1 MKRQDIESGKLR
13 KLRGGWSL
21 TGLLAAGL
29 VLGACGDNVPDPDP
43 DGTQSITSG
52 HTLVPVESCD
62 SLDDYVADYATDML
76 VDSYVYG
83 SYYGGVATRGGV
95 GAEPPMMD
103 DADATSTQEGGESNS
118 GTTSGPSDYTTTNV
132 QELGVDEP
140 DLVKTNGTN
149 LFVVDNSQGEALL
162 HVLSS
167 WPADEAHEIATVELE
182 GWGDNLLLIDD
193 TVIALTTIY
202 QGDYYDDY
210 GYGCSSPFGDCGR
223 NAVDVSTPPSTG
235 EEDSGF
241 SEGSEGSSG
250 STGTDSGAPVEPDE
264 DPDGEDG
271 PDGEEDHG
279 DEDSDVPDG
288 DRRIP
293 EGEYEEPPQYD
304 EPFHGTRLTV
314 IDVSDPS
321 SPTITETYDIEGNMA
336 DARMV
341 EGIIYV
347 ALNYDVLQVPYELIE
362 DLQALDLPEPDWSV
376 SEDARRRTANGF
388 ADDIHEVVIDYLA
401 DGGRDALIPDLRVGD
416 DNDTRGDIFECSDF
430 MRPARRSQLGVL
442 AVVGFDPATGDDP
455 AGMGL
460 LATGWQVYGST
471 DNLYVAQDSRW
482 WWWTQD
488 DEPVTKTYIHQF
500 GLNDGSPRYTASG
513 EVDGWLLNSYAMSEY
528 DGHLRVATS
537 DQTWGWAGG
546 GDVAVEGGVG
556 TATTTDAPSAEPDST
571 EPVNIDDEE
580 TDGDGGT
587 DTDSGDVID
596 TDSDEPPV
604 VEPEPEPEPEPM
616 PFPDPDNVDP
626 DVDANNIFVLER
638 NGLELEL
645 VGEVRG
651 LAPTEQIFAIRFM
664 GDRAY
669 MVTFRQVDPLFTIDL
684 SDPTSPQV
692 LGELHITGFSNYLHP
707 VGEDHLIGL
716 GQEADMNGRVQGLHL
731 QLFDVSDMTNPE
743 RIHHL
748 VFDSSWSYS
757 EAQHN
762 PHAIT
767 YWDDQGLLALPVTI
781 ENWDGRDGYDFFSG
795 LIIYDVSIEDGFT
808 EVGRVSHAEL
818 ALEAYCSETGE
829 GYDYMCSGEE
839 SLAWAVQMRRSVFID
854 EYVFAI
860 SSLGVSSSLIEN
872 ADELLATVNFYS
884 PKE

>member
-13 KLRGGWSL
+13 KLRGGWSM

-29 VLGACGDNVPDPDP
+29 VLGACGDNVPDPDDNENP
-43 DGTQSITSG
+43 TVQSG
-52 HTLVPVESCD
+52 HTLVPVESCA

-95 GAEPPMMD
+95 GAEPPM
-103 DADATSTQEGGESNS
+103 AANDATTTQEGGDSDANTS
-118 GTTSGPSDYTTTNV
+118 SGPSDYTTTNV

-140 DLVKTNGTN
+140 DLVKTNGTH

-162 HVLSS
+162 HVLAS
-167 WPADEAHEIATVELE
+167 WPADETQEIATVELE
-182 GWGDNLLLIDD
+182 GWGDNLILVDD

-202 QGDYYDDY
+202 QGNYYDDY
-210 GYGCSSPFGDCGR
+210 GYGCSSPFGDCGS
-223 NAVDVSTPPSTG
+223 NEVDVSTPPSREP
-235 EEDSGF
+235 EEDSGS
-241 SEGSEGSSG
+241 SEGSEG
-250 STGTDSGAPVEPDE
+250 STGTDSGAPIQPDEEPDGEDDTDIDGEE
-264 DPDGEDG
+264 DPDGDH
-271 PDGEEDHG
+271 EE
-279 DEDSDVPDG
+279 PDG
-288 DRRIP
+288 DRRMP
-293 EGEYEEPPQYD
+293 DGEYEEPPQYD
-304 EPFHGTRLTV
+304 EAFHGTRLTV

-321 SPTITETYDIEGNMA
+321 SPSVTETYDIEGNMA

-347 ALNYDVLQVPYELIE
+347 ALNYDVLQVPYELIQ
-362 DLQALDLPEPDWSV
+362 DLQELDLPEPDWSV
-376 SEDARRRTANGF
+376 SEEARRATANGF
-388 ADDIHEVVIDYLA
+388 AGDIHDTVINYLE

-416 DNDTRGDIFECSDF
+416 DNDTRADIFECSDF
-430 MRPARRSQLGVL
+430 MRPAQRSQLGVL
-442 AVVGFDPATGDDP
+442 AVVGFDPATGDEP
-455 AGMGL
+455 TGMGL

-500 GLNDGSPRYTASG
+500 GLNNGSPRYAASG

-528 DGHLRVATS
+528 DRHLRVATS
-537 DQTWGWAGG
+537 DQTWGWAND
-546 GDVAVEGGVG
+546 GDVAVGTG
-556 TATTTDAPSAEPDST
+556 TATTTDAGPANEPAST
-571 EPVNIDDEE
+571 EPAPIDDEVDE
-580 TDGDGGT
+580 DGGT
-587 DTDSGDVID
+587 DSDGGVVD

-626 DVDANNIFVLER
+626 NADANNVFVLER
-638 NGLELEL
+638 NGLELEV

-651 LAPTEQIFAIRFM
+651 LAPNEQIFAIRFM
-664 GDRAY
+664 GDRGY

-684 SDPTSPQV
+684 SDPTNPEV

-707 VGEDHLIGL
+707 VGDDHLIGL
-716 GQEADMNGRVQGLHL
+716 GQEADMNGRVEGLHL

-767 YWDDQGLLALPVTI
+767 YWDEQGLLALPVTI

-818 ALEAYCSETGE
+818 AIEAYCSETGE

-839 SLAWAVQMRRSVFID
+839 SLSWAVQMRRSVFMD
-854 EYVFAI
+854 DYVFAI
-860 SSLGVSSSLIEN
+860 SSLGVSSSTIES